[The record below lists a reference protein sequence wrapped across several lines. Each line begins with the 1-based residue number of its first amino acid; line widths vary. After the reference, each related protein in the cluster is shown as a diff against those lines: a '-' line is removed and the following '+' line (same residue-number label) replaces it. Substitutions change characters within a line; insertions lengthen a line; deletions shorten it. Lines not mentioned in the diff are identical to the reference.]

1 MNMEFEF
8 QQRFQTGS
16 DRFDADLRDLA
27 VVQTESGSWLY
38 ASNGMNGGL
47 SLYRLDGS
55 AAAPQLLQRYWHEN
69 ASLGT
74 GGLSW
79 GEIGGSLRLIQQSSS
94 SGALLS
100 YEIGS
105 NGNLARQ
112 QQQELET
119 GSAGGSTGGPQGLE
133 ALVTAP
139 IDAGQNADLNAGHSL
154 VYGISAAGQLKG
166 WHLDATGQSLGE
178 VATSGT
184 SASYHL
190 PGQGALEISADG
202 DLLFALDAMGQGV
215 RSYRIT
221 TQTGA
226 LQAADSFGMAEGLP
240 VSDPSALQSFQ
251 AYGASW
257 LLLAASGTGSLS
269 LLRVAADGSLELS
282 DQLNDTLATRFG
294 GVAVLEVVQVGEHVL
309 VLAAGAD
316 DGISL
321 LRLLPSGQLLH
332 VTSLA
337 HAQGLG
343 LENVTALEGTVLG
356 DQLEIYVTSGTAG
369 GISRFSLDLST
380 LGVVQS
386 LDQGT
391 LWGSAGDDLLQGGA
405 TALVTLNGGLGDDI
419 LVASGDGS
427 RLTGGAGADCFVVGA
442 TPTLTAAG
450 VTVTDFH
457 PGTDHLD
464 LSLIP
469 GLYSPAQLQVENIP
483 GGLRLQFGGSQIVI
497 LRAGGGAL
505 SLTDLWPDGRFATPD
520 RISPTEPSDQEI
532 QYGGGGADQMAGTTG
547 ADRMQGLGGNDELLG
562 QGGNDELLGGD
573 GDDTLRGGWG
583 ADTLEG
589 ELGDDLVLGGGGND
603 HLSGGAGHDD
613 VQGHKGDDIL
623 WGGAGDDRLK
633 GNAGVDFLYGGA
645 GNDDLR
651 GGTGDDR
658 LWGEAGANLL
668 IGQAGADSLFGGA
681 ANDTLKGGADAD
693 WAWGYDGDDDL
704 RGGRGRDHLFGGN
717 GNDSLSGD
725 IGGDW
730 LTGGGGADSFIF
742 GRTHGRDEITDFTP
756 GEDVIDL
763 RAMGVAGDDF
773 SDLVVSQQAG
783 GVLVVTGNGEILL
796 QGLELEAVTADDF
809 LF

>member
-1 MNMEFEF
+1 MEFKF

-55 AAAPQLLQRYWHEN
+55 AAAPQLVQRYWHEN

-74 GGLSW
+74 GGISYS
-79 GEIGGSLRLIQQSSS
+79 EIGGSLRLIQQASS

-112 QQQELET
+112 QQQGLE
-119 GSAGGSTGGPQGLE
+119 SGSTGGLE
-133 ALVTAP
+133 ALVTVP
-139 IDAGQNADLNAGHSL
+139 VEAGQNGGHSL
-154 VYGISAAGQLKG
+154 VYGINAAGELKG
-166 WHLDATGQSLGE
+166 WQLDASGQSLGA
-178 VATSGT
+178 VASSGA
-184 SASYHL
+184 SAAYHL
-190 PGQGALEISADG
+190 PGHSALEISADG

-240 VSDPSALQSFQ
+240 VSAPSALHSFQ

-269 LLRVAADGSLELS
+269 LLRVAADGSLDLR

-294 GVAVLEVVQVGEHVL
+294 GAAVLEVVQVGDHVL

-343 LENVTALEGTVLG
+343 LENVTALETAVLG
-356 DQLEIYVTSGTAG
+356 DQLEIYVTSDTAG

-380 LGVVQS
+380 LGVVRS

-391 LWGSAGDDLLQGGA
+391 LWGSAGDDLLQGETGQPGA
-405 TALVTLNGGLGDDI
+405 ATGAVTLNGGAGDDI
-419 LVASGDGS
+419 LVASGAGS
-427 RLTGGAGADCFVVGA
+427 RLSGGAGADCFVVG
-442 TPTLTAAG
+442 PTAG
-450 VTVTDFH
+450 VVTVTDFR
-457 PGTDHLD
+457 PGTDQLD
-464 LSLIP
+464 LSLFA
-469 GLYSPAQLQVENIP
+469 GLYSSAQLQVDSLS
-483 GGLRLQFGGSQIVI
+483 GGMRLTFGDSQIVI
-497 LRAGGGAL
+497 LRAGGGGL

-520 RISPTEPSDQEI
+520 RITPTETPEQDI
-532 QYGGGGADQMAGTTG
+532 QYGGGTADQLGGGTG
-547 ADRMQGLGGNDELLG
+547 ADRMQGLGGNDVLLG
-562 QGGNDELLGGD
+562 RGGNDELLGGD
-573 GDDTLRGGWG
+573 GNDTLRGGWG

-589 ELGDDLVLGGGGND
+589 ELGDDMVLGGGGND
-603 HLSGGAGHDD
+603 RLWGGPGRDD

-623 WGGAGDDRLK
+623 WGGAGNDKLK
-633 GNAGVDFLYGGA
+633 GNAGVDLLYGGA

-693 WAWGYDGDDDL
+693 WAWGYDGDDTF

-730 LTGGGGADSFIF
+730 LTGGAGADSFIF
-742 GRTHGRDEITDFTP
+742 GRKHGRDVITDFTP
-756 GEDVIDL
+756 EEDVIDL
-763 RAMGVAGDDF
+763 RAMGVAGDAF
-773 SDLVVSQQAG
+773 SDLAVSQQAG